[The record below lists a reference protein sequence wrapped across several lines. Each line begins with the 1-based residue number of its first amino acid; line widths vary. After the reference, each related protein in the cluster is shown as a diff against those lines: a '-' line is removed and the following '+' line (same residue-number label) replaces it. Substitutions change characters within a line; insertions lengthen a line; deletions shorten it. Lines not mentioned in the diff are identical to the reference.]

1 MLYPGNWNGQSL
13 SLFGTIDDGNYYR
26 AFPLIS
32 FDVPI
37 IANSREKDSS
47 KRIMNE
53 KFTLKS
59 DHYRRDQDYY
69 LVLADMA
76 DETQIHQK
84 YKFAI
89 DIADL

>member
-1 MLYPGNWNGQSL
+1 M
-13 SLFGTIDDGNYYR
+13 
-26 AFPLIS
+26 
-32 FDVPI
+32 
-37 IANSREKDSS
+37 IASSREKDSS

-69 LVLADMA
+69 LILADME
-76 DETQIHQK
+76 DESMIHQK